1 MVIKN
6 KEKYSL
12 IKTDFRASAKSLKTG
27 VDTHY
32 KIKQLVVIVTMILE
46 YLFLFSDFS
55 CDFLLGKK
63 PQTNKLQIKTKES
76 Q

>member
-46 YLFLFSDFS
+46 YLFSVFR
-55 CDFLLGKK
+55 FLL
-63 PQTNKLQIKTKES
+63 
-76 Q
+76 